1 MAQCTLHPPCRFL
14 CPYSMRCSG
23 ARHPIVYGLIDVH
36 NVGWRNSLDFVDFRH
51 SATQEINP
59 VYHSVTVKT
68 TRILT
73 KEPMRL
79 TSVRVPRREAELW
92 LVAAGRE
99 KISRSEFLRRAINDR
114 AKKILLKD

>member
-1 MAQCTLHPPCRFL
+1 
-14 CPYSMRCSG
+14 MRCSC
-23 ARHPIVYGLIDVH
+23 ARYPIVDGLIDVH
-36 NVGWRNSLDFVDFRH
+36 NGGWRNSLDFVDFCH
-51 SATQEINP
+51 SASPKINP
-59 VYHSVTVKT
+59 VYHFVIVDTKRT
-68 TRILT
+68 LT
-73 KEPMRL
+73 KEAMRL